1 MKNEK
6 TPPVELS
13 ARTKEFAL
21 RMIRLYC
28 SLPKNTQAQVLGKQA
43 LRSGTSV
50 GANFREA
57 KRSRSKA
64 EFISIIGV
72 CIKELDETSYWLEL
86 LVESDIV
93 SSQKLKDLYQECDQL
108 IAILTTIS
116 KKTKASSLQSSS
128 LNTPSPTKAG

>member
-1 MKNEK
+1 MMRDEGEEKCRMKIEK

-13 ARTKEFAL
+13 VRTKEFAL

-72 CIKELDETSYWLEL
+72 CIKELDETAYWLEL

-93 SSQKLKDLYQECDQL
+93 SSRKLKDLYQECDEL

-116 KKTKASSLQSSS
+116 KKTKASALHTS
-128 LNTPSPTKAG
+128 

>member
-1 MKNEK
+1 MRDER

-57 KRSRSKA
+57 KRSRSRA

-72 CIKELDETSYWLEL
+72 CIKELDETAYWLEL

-93 SSQKLKDLYQECDQL
+93 SSQKMKDLHQECDQL

-116 KKTKASSLQSSS
+116 KKTKASALHTS
-128 LNTPSPTKAG
+128 